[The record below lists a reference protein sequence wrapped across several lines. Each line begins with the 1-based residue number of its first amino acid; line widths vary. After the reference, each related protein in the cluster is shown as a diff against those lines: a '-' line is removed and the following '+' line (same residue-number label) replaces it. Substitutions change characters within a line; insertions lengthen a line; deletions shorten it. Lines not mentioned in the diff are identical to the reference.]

1 MDTSVEPVRSFGQSF
16 HALTLTYCRSGLEH
30 NIAAAVEK
38 YLGTGSIPET
48 WRLLLGLDRIDSDLS
63 GTQHPEAAME
73 IRSQSRG
80 GPLVS
85 PLAEIS
91 ASGVRL
97 EIEIH
102 DTSVASPIR

>member
-1 MDTSVEPVRSFGQSF
+1 
-16 HALTLTYCRSGLEH
+16 
-30 NIAAAVEK
+30 
-38 YLGTGSIPET
+38 
-48 WRLLLGLDRIDSDLS
+48 
-63 GTQHPEAAME
+63 ME
-73 IRSQSRG
+73 IRSQSRD

>member
-1 MDTSVEPVRSFGQSF
+1 
-16 HALTLTYCRSGLEH
+16 
-30 NIAAAVEK
+30 
-38 YLGTGSIPET
+38 
-48 WRLLLGLDRIDSDLS
+48 
-63 GTQHPEAAME
+63 ME
-73 IRSQSRG
+73 IRSQSRD

-91 ASGVRL
+91 AGGVRL